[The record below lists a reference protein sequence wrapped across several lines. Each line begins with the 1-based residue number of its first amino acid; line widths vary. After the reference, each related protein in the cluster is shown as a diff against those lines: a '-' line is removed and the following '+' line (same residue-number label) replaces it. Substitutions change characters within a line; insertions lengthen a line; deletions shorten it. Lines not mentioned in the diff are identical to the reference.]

1 MSEYKD
7 LNKKQFLELV
17 KDICA
22 DESAELFVETGIDYK
37 FDHYD
42 PEVKAVV
49 VRELD
54 TTVAPVT
61 YESVEPLLIRLQEI
75 NKRLV
80 VYILYEAPEEI

>member
-7 LNKKQFLELV
+7 LTKKQFLELV
-17 KDICA
+17 KGICA
-22 DESAELFVETGIDYK
+22 EESAELFVETGIDYK

-42 PEVKAVV
+42 SEVKAVV
-49 VRELD
+49 VKELD
-54 TTVAPVT
+54 TTVAPVI
-61 YESVEPLLIRLQEI
+61 YESVEPLLKRLQKI